1 MNKRSVFPQH
11 IEKDRSSFAQDTKRS
26 KMKFVII
33 LCLFVVHVAAE
44 TEEIAGGSPGT
55 GVLTDREGT
64 T

>member
-1 MNKRSVFPQH
+1 
-11 IEKDRSSFAQDTKRS
+11 
-26 KMKFVII
+26 MKFVII

>member
-1 MNKRSVFPQH
+1 
-11 IEKDRSSFAQDTKRS
+11 
-26 KMKFVII
+26 MKFVII

-64 T
+64 TWINLSHPIKIILK